1 MNNIAIITDS
11 TADIPVSLAEEYG
24 IIITPLYVGFEG
36 KLYKEGK
43 TITSEKVYEKLEAG
57 VKVSTSA
64 PPTGDFVNIFRDLIE
79 KKGKNLIYCIH
90 LSSKLSGTFNSA
102 NQAKKFFP
110 QAKIKVIDSKNA
122 TISLGFIA
130 LEAARAAREGKSEEE
145 IDSLVESLIK
155 KSKFFA
161 TIENFDYLFKG
172 GRAPFLGKLLS
183 KSIIFKLII
192 TIDKNGKVKPKK
204 IVRNMRNVLIEF
216 CRQAKKASS
225 LAKKVHIGI
234 FYGSN
239 KKIALEL
246 EKLIR
251 GDNDIESDEII
262 LTEITTVMSAH
273 TGPGISGIA
282 ICPKIEY

>member
-11 TADIPVSLAEEYG
+11 TSDIPVSLAEEYG
-24 IIITPLYVGFEG
+24 IIITPLYIGFEG

-43 TITSEKVYEKLEAG
+43 TITNEKIYEKLEAG
-57 VKVSTSA
+57 VKINTSA

-90 LSSKLSGTFNSA
+90 LSSKLSGAFNSA

-110 QAKIKVIDSKNA
+110 QAKIKVIDSKNV
-122 TISLGFIA
+122 TLSLGLIV

-145 IDSLVESLIK
+145 IDSLIESLIK

-161 TIENFDYLFKG
+161 TIENFEYLFKG

-192 TIDKNGKVKPKK
+192 TIDKNGKIKPKK
-204 IVRNMRNVLIEF
+204 IVRNRRNVFIEF
-216 CRQAKKASS
+216 CRQVKKASS
-225 LAKKVHIGI
+225 SAKKVNIGI
-234 FYGSN
+234 FYGSD
-239 KKIALEL
+239 KKTALEL

-251 GDNDIESDEII
+251 DDSDTEIDEII
-262 LTEITTVMSAH
+262 LTEITAIISAH
-273 TGPGISGIA
+273 TGPGICGIA
-282 ICPKIEY
+282 VCPKAEY

>member
-43 TITSEKVYEKLEAG
+43 AITSEKVYEKLEAG

-64 PPTGDFVNIFRDLIE
+64 PSTGDFVNIFRDLID

-110 QAKIKVIDSKNA
+110 QAKIKVIDSKNT

-183 KSIIFKLII
+183 KSIIFKLIV
-192 TIDKNGKVKPKK
+192 TIDKNGKIKPKK
-204 IVRNMRNVLIEF
+204 IVRNRRNILIELY
-216 CRQAKKASS
+216 RQVKKASS
-225 LAKKVHIGI
+225 LAKKMHIGI
-234 FYGSN
+234 FYGSD
-239 KKIALEL
+239 KKTALEL

-251 GDNDIESDEII
+251 DDSDIEIDEII
-262 LTEITTVMSAH
+262 LTEITTIMSAH
-273 TGPGISGIA
+273 TGPGIYGIA
-282 ICPKIEY
+282 VCPKVEY